1 MRFYRLMGSDFQILD
16 GEKITHVPLPGP
28 LAPGVYAHLVGGER
42 YAAIGNSRA
51 TAEGLRY
58 VPEEAH
64 GLWLYDQQ
72 EGQLLTVPIKVT
84 KEDCFTADSI
94 MGPGNTLY
102 FSDGNSFWR
111 WRLGERQ
118 GEKLVRFQQAKGAP
132 MGLGISPEG
141 RYLSYYKYR
150 SENKVLH
157 LYDLD
162 TGEVRDTKCSIF
174 HYHWLDETSVV
185 YTKSSGVKALD
196 IKTGRCTTILRGYR
210 DILRWGSAPD
220 ILAPFEREKEVWEEM
235 DLLGISGGR
244 LWFSLRLCCPREAA
258 LRSGSEREPFHHG
271 IWSSAVNGSQP
282 RLHFECPQISSSS
295 SGPVWTGDCL
305 TWSDSAGA
313 YLYDGR
319 QLREFFGWKP
329 LVGYPDF

>member
-1 MRFYRLMGSDFQILD
+1 
-16 GEKITHVPLPGP
+16 
-28 LAPGVYAHLVGGER
+28 
-42 YAAIGNSRA
+42 
-51 TAEGLRY
+51 
-58 VPEEAH
+58 
-64 GLWLYDQQ
+64 
-72 EGQLLTVPIKVT
+72 
-84 KEDCFTADSI
+84 

-150 SENKVLH
+150 SGNKVLH

-282 RLHFECPQISSSS
+282 RFHFECPQISSSS

-319 QLREFFGWKP
+319 QMREFFGWKP

>member
-1 MRFYRLMGSDFQILD
+1 
-16 GEKITHVPLPGP
+16 
-28 LAPGVYAHLVGGER
+28 
-42 YAAIGNSRA
+42 
-51 TAEGLRY
+51 
-58 VPEEAH
+58 
-64 GLWLYDQQ
+64 
-72 EGQLLTVPIKVT
+72 
-84 KEDCFTADSI
+84 
-94 MGPGNTLY
+94 
-102 FSDGNSFWR
+102 
-111 WRLGERQ
+111 
-118 GEKLVRFQQAKGAP
+118 

-150 SENKVLH
+150 SGNKVLH

-244 LWFSLRLCCPREAA
+244 LWFSLRAVLPSGGSFKVWSWKRALAPRDMVLGCEW
-258 LRSGSEREPFHHG
+258 EPAE
-271 IWSSAVNGSQP
+271 I
-282 RLHFECPQISSSS
+282 
-295 SGPVWTGDCL
+295 
-305 TWSDSAGA
+305 
-313 YLYDGR
+313 
-319 QLREFFGWKP
+319 P
-329 LVGYPDF
+329 L

>member
-150 SENKVLH
+150 RGSGYEMLH
-157 LYDLD
+157 LSL
-162 TGEVRDTKCSIF
+162 
-174 HYHWLDETSVV
+174 
-185 YTKSSGVKALD
+185 
-196 IKTGRCTTILRGYR
+196 
-210 DILRWGSAPD
+210 P
-220 ILAPFEREKEVWEEM
+220 LA
-235 DLLGISGGR
+235 G
-244 LWFSLRLCCPREAA
+244 
-258 LRSGSEREPFHHG
+258 
-271 IWSSAVNGSQP
+271 
-282 RLHFECPQISSSS
+282 
-295 SGPVWTGDCL
+295 
-305 TWSDSAGA
+305 
-313 YLYDGR
+313 
-319 QLREFFGWKP
+319 
-329 LVGYPDF
+329 